1 MIIDAAVGK
10 ILVFI
15 SMGVVSAS
23 LLAGSRH
30 QPFPEISRRFGWLL
44 ASVTALSLLGESA
57 PRPMALNILLSLVLV
72 MGSYGVLVGVHHMVQ
87 TRRDVFIAP
96 MSGFL
101 FCVGAGGLM
110 VLTWPDLNQLEQWAG
125 FLALV
130 VLGGGQTWM
139 VFRGLL
145 IGRLP
150 LAWSQAGMV
159 ALQRGQLEGPQ
170 GAITC
175 FEKGWDAD
183 EEHLNPMAYI
193 ALASIH
199 RFNGNA
205 TEAQKWQES
214 FEDAGGQPSVASEWI
229 LALNEALRALG
240 GSERMFPSRFDDSE

>member
-57 PRPMALNILLSLVLV
+57 PRPMALNMLLSLVLV

-101 FCVGAGGLM
+101 FCVGAGGHM
-110 VLTWPDLNQLEQWAG
+110 VLTLPDLNQPEQ
-125 FLALV
+125 
-130 VLGGGQTWM
+130 
-139 VFRGLL
+139 
-145 IGRLP
+145 
-150 LAWSQAGMV
+150 
-159 ALQRGQLEGPQ
+159 
-170 GAITC
+170 
-175 FEKGWDAD
+175 
-183 EEHLNPMAYI
+183 
-193 ALASIH
+193 
-199 RFNGNA
+199 
-205 TEAQKWQES
+205 
-214 FEDAGGQPSVASEWI
+214 
-229 LALNEALRALG
+229 
-240 GSERMFPSRFDDSE
+240 

>member
-159 ALQRGQLEGPQ
+159 ALQRGQL
-170 GAITC
+170 
-175 FEKGWDAD
+175 DA
-183 EEHLNPMAYI
+183 HKVRLP
-193 ALASIH
+193 
-199 RFNGNA
+199 
-205 TEAQKWQES
+205 
-214 FEDAGGQPSVASEWI
+214 
-229 LALNEALRALG
+229 ALRKAGMLMK
-240 GSERMFPSRFDDSE
+240 SI

>member
-10 ILVFI
+10 ILVFL

-23 LLAGSRH
+23 LLVGSRH

-44 ASVTALSLLGESA
+44 ASITALSLLGESA
-57 PRPMALNILLSLVLV
+57 PRPMELNILLSLVLV

-205 TEAQKWQES
+205 TEAEKWQES

-240 GSERMFPSRFDDSE
+240 GSEQMFPGRLDDSE